1 MVLRRVNFS
10 ESLSP
15 TSSLMIKPVIAN
27 QPLQLRLL
35 GMWSLVFRI
44 DQKRSYMNSLQ
55 LGKSTP
61 YPDQYDPN
69 LLFPIQRSVNRA
81 KLGIK
86 EHAPLPFMGIDIWN
100 AYELS
105 WLNAKGK
112 PQIALAEFQIPADS
126 PNMIESKSFKLYLN
140 SINNSRFENEDEL
153 RQRLIADLSK
163 VAGSQ
168 ITTRINPTDAIA
180 KQGMEEMGGVLLDRL
195 DIEVDCAAG
204 ADPSLLGVNES
215 FSPVEQCLVSH
226 LLKSNCPVTGQPDW
240 ASVQIRYQGRPIL
253 EEGLLRYL
261 IGFRQLGEFH
271 EHCVETIF
279 CDIKQQCK
287 PEKLSVYAR
296 YTRRGGLD
304 INPFRTDYNA
314 VWPDNT
320 RHARQ

>member
-1 MVLRRVNFS
+1 MLYLA
-10 ESLSP
+10 SL
-15 TSSLMIKPVIAN
+15 IGRKIN
-27 QPLQLRLL
+27 Q
-35 GMWSLVFRI
+35 
-44 DQKRSYMNSLQ
+44 MNSLQ

-61 YPDQYDPN
+61 YPNQYDPS

-81 KLGIK
+81 KLSIQ
-86 EHAPLPFMGIDIWN
+86 ENAPLPFMGVDIWN
-100 AYELS
+100 AFELS
-105 WLNAKGK
+105 WLNPKGK

-140 SINNSRFENEDEL
+140 SLNSAHFESEDAVRE
-153 RQRLIADLSK
+153 RLITDLSA
-163 VAGSQ
+163 VAGSKV
-168 ITTRINPTDAIA
+168 ITRINPTEAIA
-180 KQGMEEMGGVLLDRL
+180 KKGMQEMGGVLLDRL
-195 DIEVDCAAG
+195 DIEVDPG
-204 ADPSLLGVNES
+204 TSADPSLLSVNES

-240 ASVQIRYQGRPIL
+240 ASIQIRYQGRPIL

-304 INPFRTDYNA
+304 INPFRTDHNA

>member
-1 MVLRRVNFS
+1 
-10 ESLSP
+10 
-15 TSSLMIKPVIAN
+15 
-27 QPLQLRLL
+27 
-35 GMWSLVFRI
+35 
-44 DQKRSYMNSLQ
+44 MNSLQ

-86 EHAPLPFMGIDIWN
+86 EYAPLPFMGIDIWN

-140 SINNSRFENEDEL
+140 SLNNSRFENEDEL

-195 DIEVDCAAG
+195 DIEVDSAAG

-240 ASVQIRYQGRPIL
+240 ASLQIRYQGRPIL